1 MEGLGVG
8 SGGELWPCLA
18 ANTCEITDRSVL
30 RVAKAFRETK
40 PDAFEFIHG
49 VCLSAAFS
57 RSELL
62 DFCRLPCATI
72 GSLPASWRD
81 GQPAQLLRAASA
93 RWPQV
98 AMAVAFHSVAARTGE
113 PRLREHLLALD
124 AATPN
129 CCQKRQMHL
138 HSELLRGCLPGD
150 LRRLTFDISGRR
162 RAQPFDCP
170 LDGRVRPQCVRAVY

>member
-8 SGGELWPCLA
+8 SGGELWPCLVT
-18 ANTCEITDRSVL
+18 NTCEIADRSVL
-30 RVAKAFRETK
+30 RVAKAFRETR
-40 PDAFEFIHG
+40 PDAFVFMRG

-81 GQPAQLLRAASA
+81 GQPAQLLRAANA

-98 AMAVAFHSVAARTGE
+98 AVAVAFHSVAARTGE
-113 PRLREHLLALD
+113 PRLREHSLAVD

-138 HSELLRGCLPGD
+138 HSELLRDCLRGD
-150 LRRLTFDISGRR
+150 LRRLTFDISGL
-162 RAQPFDCP
+162 P
-170 LDGRVRPQCVRAVY
+170 

>member
-18 ANTCEITDRSVL
+18 ANTCEIADRSVL
-30 RVAKAFRETK
+30 TVAKALRKTK
-40 PDAFEFIHG
+40 PDAFMFMRG
-49 VCLSAAFS
+49 VCPSAAFS

-81 GQPAQLLRAASA
+81 GQPTQLLRAARA

-113 PRLREHLLALD
+113 PRLSQHLLALD

-129 CCQKRQMHL
+129 CCQQRQMPL
-138 HSELLRGCLPGD
+138 HCELLWSCIPGD
-150 LRRLTFDISGRR
+150 LRRLTFDMSGTQRQ
-162 RAQPFDCP
+162 A
-170 LDGRVRPQCVRAVY
+170 A